1 MTTKKSTGTARLLT
15 ALALAAAS
23 LTATTAHAAS
33 LTIQPE
39 ELASKDTF
47 LYSYLSLWNFDT
59 YGGGFGSAYGD
70 ILAVGKTTSASHDLK
85 SLLQFSL
92 SAATGLGLTS
102 TDVTS
107 ARIELY
113 VISSSGVGFGV
124 DPSST
129 APIDVNLFKV
139 TSSWSE
145 GLVSWAGSPSIA
157 TPAATTQTISSIG
170 YWVSFDATA
179 LVQGWLNTPSSNYGV
194 LLEQNAIVVNGSNN
208 VYGVFDSSYTA
219 TNGNEPRLIINY

>member
-1 MTTKKSTGTARLLT
+1 MKSISPVRLLS

-23 LTATTAHAAS
+23 LSTTTHAAS

-47 LYSYLSLWNFDT
+47 LYSYLSAWNFDT
-59 YGGGFGSAYGD
+59 YSGGFGSAYGD
-70 ILAVGKTTSASHDLK
+70 ILAVGKTTSGSHDLE

-92 SAATGLGLTS
+92 SAASGLTS
-102 TDVTS
+102 GDVTS
-107 ARIELY
+107 ATIELY

-129 APIDVNLFKV
+129 APIAVNLYKV

-145 GLVSWAGSPSIA
+145 GLVTWASVPSTA
-157 TPAATTQTISSIG
+157 STPADTETISSIG

-179 LVQGWLNTPSSNYGV
+179 LVKAWLDTPASNYGV
-194 LLEQNAIVVNGSNN
+194 LLEQNAVVFNGSDN
-208 VYGVFDSSYTA
+208 VYGAFDSSYTA

>member
-1 MTTKKSTGTARLLT
+1 MTIKKSTGPARLLT

-47 LYSYLSLWNFDT
+47 LYSYLTLWNFDT

-92 SAATGLGLTS
+92 SAASGLTS
-102 TDVTS
+102 SDVTS
-107 ARIELY
+107 ASIQLY

-145 GLVSWAGSPSIA
+145 GLVSWSSAPSIA
-157 TPAATTQTISSIG
+157 TPAANTQTISSIG

-179 LVQGWLNTPSSNYGV
+179 LVKGWLDTPSSNYGV
-194 LLEQNAIVVNGSNN
+194 LLEQNAIVVNGSDN